1 MLPLA
6 CALLR
11 GASAMRTRA
20 PEGEGESRGWT
31 TAARRDRW
39 AFVLLAAFCVQIYAA
54 PAEWIPATVPLRLAL
69 SLSFGAL
76 GLLLLEHIGRREPLV
91 WDDGRGLALGAFLV
105 WAAASHLWSVAPA
118 ATDTWVRLMVKV
130 VLAWFLVVNLA
141 TTPRRLAIL
150 CLCLVAGSI
159 VTSVGGILRYLSG
172 EELSQGFRTLWLGA
186 YGDPNYLAEYLAMTV
201 PMAAAF
207 IARRGTRASV
217 RLLCATALI
226 LGVTCIVLTFSRGG
240 FLGVVFGGLVWAM
253 RERAQ
258 RAKALVLSAALAIG
272 VAIFAPATYW
282 ERNDTLEE
290 FEQDQSAL
298 GRVYAWHVAS
308 AANLDRPL
316 RGVGGGAFREAW
328 PLYAPPDV
336 RGEPLVAH
344 NIFLDTLGELGWVG
358 FFLFLTFAGSATGAV
373 FRAGSDPEIGW
384 LARGIGASVAGFLLC
399 NCFSGSLAAPQ
410 LFVLFGL
417 AGAAERLTAREE
429 VREVERMPLG
439 VATSWGG

>member
-1 MLPLA
+1 M
-6 CALLR
+6 
-11 GASAMRTRA
+11 TD
-20 PEGEGESRGWT
+20 GW
-31 TAARRDRW
+31 
-39 AFVLLAAFCVQIYAA
+39 L
-54 PAEWIPATVPLRLAL
+54 
-69 SLSFGAL
+69 
-76 GLLLLEHIGRREPLV
+76 
-91 WDDGRGLALGAFLV
+91 
-105 WAAASHLWSVAPA
+105 
-118 ATDTWVRLMVKV
+118 LMVVKV
-130 VLAWFLVVNLA
+130 ALAWFLVVNLA

-201 PMAAAF
+201 PLAVAF
-207 IARRGTRASV
+207 IARRGDAV
-217 RLLCATALI
+217 VGPPAL
-226 LGVTCIVLTFSRGG
+226 RGG
-240 FLGVVFGGLVWAM
+240 AAPRGHLHRPDLLPRRLPRRGRSADWSGRCASGRSAT
-253 RERAQ
+253 
-258 RAKALVLSAALAIG
+258 KALVLSAALAVG

-308 AANLDRPL
+308 SVNLDHPL

-328 PLYAPPDV
+328 PSTHPPEV
-336 RGEPLVAH
+336 REQPLVAH

-417 AGAAERLTAREE
+417 AGAAERVAARDGRARGRGSPAGHGGF
-429 VREVERMPLG
+429 VGCAMRIGMAVEGMGRDGRAGGCWPA
-439 VATSWGG
+439 VALLLDLAADGRVVPSRRGGGGGGAGCGAERSGGGGEPRALRSLAARAAVLALAGLRSPRRRGLPRPRGRRALLDAAPRRRRRPCS

>member
-1 MLPLA
+1 
-6 CALLR
+6 
-11 GASAMRTRA
+11 MRTRV
-20 PEGEGESRGWT
+20 PEGEGDTRGWSV
-31 TAARRDRW
+31 AGQRDRW
-39 AFVLLAAFCVQIYAA
+39 AFVLLVGFCVQIYAA
-54 PAEWIPATVPLRLAL
+54 PAEWIPSVVPLRLAL

-76 GLLLLEHIGRREPLV
+76 VLLLLEHVGRREPLV
-91 WDDGRGLALGAFLV
+91 GDGVRGLALAVFLV
-105 WAAASHLWSVAPA
+105 WAAASHVWSVAPA
-118 ATDTWVRLMVKV
+118 ATDTWVAVMVKV
-130 VLAWFLVVNLA
+130 ALAWFLVVNLA

-159 VTSVGGILRYLSG
+159 VTSIGGILRYVSG

-186 YGDPNYLAEYLAMTV
+186 YGDPNYLAEYLALTV
-201 PMAAAF
+201 PLAVAF
-207 IARRGTRASV
+207 IARRGARAWV
-217 RLLCATALI
+217 RLLCAVAL
-226 LGVTCIVLTFSRGG
+226 LLAVTCIVLTFSRGG

-258 RAKALVLSAALAIG
+258 RTKAIVLSAALAVG

-282 ERNDTLEE
+282 ERTDTLEE

-328 PLYAPPDV
+328 PLYAPAEV

-344 NIFLDTLGELGWVG
+344 NIFLDTLAELGWVG

-373 FRAGSDPEIGW
+373 FRAGSDPHIGW

-417 AGAAERLTAREE
+417 AGAAERVATREDLVEAEVARP
-429 VREVERMPLG
+429 V
-439 VATSWGG
+439 VATSWGA